1 MPRALQPPICLLV
14 TALAATAP
22 RAQERPRW
30 DQEAAR
36 AKVLA
41 MLEVERDGAPWDR
54 IAWLHDPDEAA
65 KRAAEQQKPLF
76 VFAFLQTDSG
86 PAHAPC

>member
-1 MPRALQPPICLLV
+1 MPRSLHPPICLLL

-54 IAWLHDPDEAA
+54 IAWLHDADEAA
-65 KRAAEQQKPLF
+65 KRAAERNS
-76 VFAFLQTDSG
+76 TSTEGRWRETSG
-86 PAHAPC
+86 PSFTAT